1 MPCPLYCRA
10 PGAAPGW
17 QGPWS
22 QRAAW
27 WWSSWW
33 RSAPSPAS
41 TWAGPGS
48 GTPRS
53 PPTSSCSRW
62 AVIGGQ
68 WVTWPLC
75 SPLIGAVRL
84 PVRGR
89 PERRAGHPGATG
101 PHRAGQ
107 PPAAA
112 EASGGEDQTR
122 PRPGHRRPEAGTP
135 HHPALVRP
143 GRRERRV
150 QQICC
155 STLTQDFVSQTQYKP
170 KYF

>member
-1 MPCPLYCRA
+1 MTRTLI
-10 PGAAPGW
+10 
-17 QGPWS
+17 
-22 QRAAW
+22 
-27 WWSSWW
+27 
-33 RSAPSPAS
+33 PAS
-41 TWAGPGS
+41 SLVMVVMVTLSPVTSLDLGRAGVWD
-48 GTPRS
+48 S
-53 PPTSSCSRW
+53 PLATDQFVQQVSCDW
-62 AVIGGQ
+62 WTAGH
-68 WVTWPLC
+68 VTTVFNS

-89 PERRAGHPGATG
+89 PERRAGHPGAAG